1 MTKFEYACFISY
13 RNSRHIEGLLSE
25 FSRQLCDA
33 LERTLDTYLY
43 DDISRDD
50 HPDMV
55 FLDENVIKTGDFISP
70 LMGKALCK
78 SICWLVIFT
87 RNYLGGSLWCASELQ
102 GMFHLEEKR
111 FQSLGLANPDFSF
124 IVPILFKGDENDMP
138 DEIKRRAFEKDFK
151 RFTLAVKDITQHP
164 EFVEAVELLADKIA
178 KVQRAVLDCN
188 VNICGDCHN
197 FILHDVNQVASKQE
211 VALFVQ
217 QIKKQAAPQQ
227 PFS

>member
-13 RNSRHIEGLLSE
+13 RNSRDPEGLLSA

-43 DDISRDD
+43 EDISRDEYRG
-50 HPDMV
+50 MV
-55 FLDENVIKTGDFISP
+55 FLDENVITTGDFIAP
-70 LMGKALCK
+70 VMGKALCK
-78 SICWLVIFT
+78 SVCWLVVFT
-87 RNYLGGSLWCASELQ
+87 RNYLGGSMWCASELC

-111 FQSLGLANPDFSF
+111 FISLGVNNPDFSF
-124 IVPILFKGDENDMP
+124 IIPILFKGEVSDMP

-164 EFVEAVELLADKIA
+164 EFVESVELLADKIA
-178 KVQRAVLDCN
+178 KIQRTVLDCN
-188 VNICGDCHN
+188 VNICSDCHQ
-197 FILHDVNQVASKQE
+197 FTLHDVNNLAGIEE
-211 VALFVQ
+211 VTKFVERV
-217 QIKKQAAPQQ
+217 KKQTAPVQ